1 MGEVGVT
8 KKPRAA
14 TWAKNKTIK
23 CEGMENE
30 LIETTEV
37 ADLSVIYR
45 HDKAAIDVQI
55 STAKAYPRSIK
66 RATENAIAIVT
77 MDRETAETCNYSLPR
92 GKKPISGPSVHLAKI
107 LAQQW
112 GNMRIKARVVDTD
125 ATHVH
130 SEAVCWDLETNL
142 AIEVTVKRSIMQH
155 VYEDRDGKSV
165 KTGKMIRM
173 NEDMITVTGNA
184 ANSISLRNAI
194 FTVIPTAVWKKAYNA
209 AKQMITGDISDK
221 NKLIA
226 RRKQV
231 LDGFKETYGISERE
245 ILLAIGKAALDHIDG
260 DDLVILIGI
269 AQSIKDGDTTVEMAF
284 KRAPSKED
292 KIKDADKKKE
302 ELKTK
307 KEGEKGAGQSK
318 IDMP

>member
-1 MGEVGVT
+1 
-8 KKPRAA
+8 
-14 TWAKNKTIK
+14 
-23 CEGMENE
+23 METD
-30 LIETTEV
+30 LIETQEV
-37 ADLSVIYR
+37 ADVSVIYR
-45 HDKAAIDVQI
+45 HDRAAIDVQI

-112 GNMRIKARVVDTD
+112 GNMRIEARVVDTD
-125 ATHVH
+125 STHVH

-142 AIEVTVKRSIMQH
+142 AVKVTVKRSIMQN
-155 VYEDRDGKSV
+155 VWEEKNGQSV

-184 ANSISLRNAI
+184 ANSISLRNAV
-194 FTVIPTAVWKKAYNA
+194 FAVVPTAVMKKAYNA

-231 LDGFKETYGISERE
+231 VDGFKETYGVSEKE
-245 ILLAIGKAALDHIDG
+245 ILTAVGKAAVDHIDG

-284 KRAPSKED
+284 KKSPVSKED
-292 KIKDADKKKE
+292 KVKAGQEKKTALKKE
-302 ELKTK
+302 KEGNPGETP
-307 KEGEKGAGQSK
+307 KEGEVNDKKTGSPIQM
-318 IDMP
+318 DMP

>member
-1 MGEVGVT
+1 
-8 KKPRAA
+8 
-14 TWAKNKTIK
+14 
-23 CEGMENE
+23 ME
-30 LIETTEV
+30 IETIETQEV
-37 ADLSVIYR
+37 ADLSVMYR

-66 RATENAIAIVT
+66 RATDNAIAIVT

-112 GNMRIKARVVDTD
+112 GNMRIEARVVDTD

-142 AIEVTVKRSIMQH
+142 AIKVTVKRSIMQN
-155 VYEDRDGKSV
+155 VYEERNGQSV
-165 KTGKMIRM
+165 KTGRMVRM

-184 ANSISLRNAI
+184 ANSISLRNAV
-194 FTVIPTAVWKKAYNA
+194 FAVIPTAVWKKAYSA

-231 LDGFKETYGISERE
+231 IDGFKETYGISEKE
-245 ILLAIGKAALDHIDG
+245 ILSAIAKAAIDHIDG

-269 AQSIKDGDTTVEMAF
+269 AQSIKDGDTTIEMAF
-284 KRAPSKED
+284 KRTPSKED
-292 KIKDADKKKE
+292 KIKEAQDKKEKLKAEKKAE
-302 ELKTK
+302 ENPNSPAGGKIKT
-307 KEGEKGAGQSK
+307 
-318 IDMP
+318 DLP